1 MSDPYRTSVERLSRV
16 SGVRG
21 ALIVDLE
28 AGIPVSAELAED
40 VSGSAVAALAAALYR
55 RTSSAAQGAGFGPAR
70 TLQLESADGH
80 VVMVGAGELV
90 VVVVAEPAAQL
101 GLVRLEANRA
111 AEEALA

>member
-21 ALIVDLE
+21 ALVVEVE

-40 VSGSAVAALAAALYR
+40 VSGPAVAALAAALYR
-55 RTSSAAQGAGFGPAR
+55 RSNSAAAGAGFGPAH
-70 TLQLESADGH
+70 TLHLETSEGH
-80 VVMVGAGELV
+80 VIMVGAGDLM

-111 AEEALA
+111 AEALA